1 MPRDEPSRLDAA
13 TVRVMVRLLDE
24 RIRAVEV
31 YGAGGCPTCHEA
43 EARAFVAQLRRLADE
58 AEDRA

>member
-1 MPRDEPSRLDAA
+1 
-13 TVRVMVRLLDE
+13 LLEE

-43 EARAFVAQLRRLADE
+43 EARAFLFKLREIAHDPKRP
-58 AEDRA
+58 